1 MRDIRDLIIE
11 LLNYIESEIE
21 DKPLREH
28 GIEYTKIDGEFF
40 ESIFSKYCKQALQL
54 DKFNELKLE
63 DIRGHKFPDF
73 SINHGKTKFGVE
85 IKSSET
91 GKWSLRGNSVYE
103 STATNDFDDIFVFF
117 GSYKK
122 EEDAYEVKYTEY
134 WRAVKDIK
142 VTHSPRFDICV
153 NDEINTKFF
162 SNWQEFVD
170 FKTMKKSEKTEYLQ
184 KFLKEQKKGQNLWYV
199 SSEDPEQLKPMLF
212 TDLDKHTQD
221 EILTKCYIL
230 FASDIFKVKTAN
242 KGNGFS
248 MDTYYG
254 NIAKYLLEE
263 HFVISPSI
271 RDRFSSGG
279 WKPIDIDGQNVL
291 LPAVFKSFTDLAQSI
306 YSMLSELDNGN
317 LNDFKEIVIDKWS
330 EFDVEYDNE
339 SFLNSYINHLNYLE
353 NTPNL
358 RCLIRKALSAEN
370 ETNILSSKICS

>member
-1 MRDIRDLIIE
+1 MRDLVIE
-11 LLNYIESEIE
+11 LLKYIESEIE
-21 DKPLREH
+21 DKPLSEH

-40 ESIFSKYCKQALQL
+40 ESIFSKYCTQALQL
-54 DKFNELKLE
+54 DEFNKLKLE

-73 SINHGKTKFGVE
+73 SINHGELKFGVE
-85 IKSSET
+85 IKSSERGDWT
-91 GKWSLRGNSVYE
+91 IPGNSVYE
-103 STATNDFDDIFVFF
+103 NTATTDFDDIFVFF

-122 EEDAYEVKYTEY
+122 EKDAYEVIFTEY

-142 VTHSPRFDICV
+142 VTHSPRFNISV
-153 NDEINTKFF
+153 NPEIKTDFF
-162 SNWQEFVD
+162 PNWQTFVD

-199 SSEDPEQLKPMLF
+199 PSEDSERLNPMLF

-242 KGNGFS
+242 NEYGFS

-263 HFVISPSI
+263 HFVINPSI

-279 WKPIDIDGQNVL
+279 WKPIDIYEQDVS
-291 LPAVFKSFTDLAQSI
+291 LPAIFKNFTNLGQSI
-306 YSMLSELDNGN
+306 YSMLSELDKGN

-339 SFLNSYINHLNYLE
+339 SFLNSYKNHLNHLE
-353 NTPNL
+353 NAPNL
-358 RCLIRKALSAEN
+358 NCLIRKALSVEN
-370 ETNILSSKICS
+370 ETHILSSKISS

>member
-1 MRDIRDLIIE
+1 MRDLILE
-11 LLNYIESEIE
+11 LLDYIASEIK
-21 DKPLREH
+21 DKPLSEH

-40 ESIFSKYCKQALQL
+40 ESIFSKYCIQALQL

-73 SINHGKTKFGVE
+73 SINHGEIKFGVE
-85 IKSSET
+85 IKSSEKGSWT
-91 GKWSLRGNSVYE
+91 IPGNSVYE
-103 STATNDFDDIFVFF
+103 NIGTTDFDDIFVFF

-122 EEDAYEVKYTEY
+122 EKDSYEVIFTEY
-134 WRAVKDIK
+134 WKAVKDIK
-142 VTHSPRFDICV
+142 VTHSPRFDISV
-153 NDEINTKFF
+153 NPEINTDFF
-162 SNWQEFVD
+162 PNWQAFVD
-170 FKTMKKSEKTEYLQ
+170 FKNMKKSKKTEFLQ
-184 KFLKEQKKGQNLWYV
+184 RFLREQKKGQNLWYV
-199 SSEDPEQLKPMLF
+199 PSEDSERLKPMLF

-242 KGNGFS
+242 NEYGFS

-263 HFVISPSI
+263 HFVINPSI

-279 WKPIDIDGQNVL
+279 WKSIDIYEQDVS
-291 LPAVFKSFTDLAQSI
+291 LPAVFKSFSNLGQSI

-330 EFDVEYDNE
+330 EFHVEYDNE
-339 SFLNSYINHLNYLE
+339 SFLNSYKNHLDHLE

-358 RCLIRKALSAEN
+358 HCLIRKVLRVED
-370 ETNILSSKICS
+370 ETYILSSKVSP

>member
-1 MRDIRDLIIE
+1 MRDLIIE
-11 LLNYIESEIE
+11 LLDYIASEIK
-21 DKPLREH
+21 DKPLSEH

-40 ESIFSKYCKQALQL
+40 ESIFSKYCIQALQL

-73 SINHGKTKFGVE
+73 SINHGEIKFGVE
-85 IKSSET
+85 IKSSEKGSWT
-91 GKWSLRGNSVYE
+91 IPGNSVYE
-103 STATNDFDDIFVFF
+103 NIGTTDFDDIFVFF

-122 EEDAYEVKYTEY
+122 EKDSYEVIFTEY
-134 WRAVKDIK
+134 WKAVKDIK
-142 VTHSPRFDICV
+142 VTHSPRFDISV
-153 NDEINTKFF
+153 NPEINTDFF
-162 SNWQEFVD
+162 PNWQAFVD
-170 FKTMKKSEKTEYLQ
+170 FKNMKKSKKTEFLQ
-184 KFLKEQKKGQNLWYV
+184 RFLREQKKGQNLWYV
-199 SSEDPEQLKPMLF
+199 PSEDSERLKPMLF

-242 KGNGFS
+242 NEYGFS

-263 HFVISPSI
+263 HFVINPSI

-279 WKPIDIDGQNVL
+279 WKSIDIYEQDVS
-291 LPAVFKSFTDLAQSI
+291 LPAVFKSFSNLGQSI

-330 EFDVEYDNE
+330 EFHVEYDNE
-339 SFLNSYINHLNYLE
+339 SFLNSYKNHLDHLE

-358 RCLIRKALSAEN
+358 HCLIRKVLRVED
-370 ETNILSSKICS
+370 ETYILSSKVSP

>member
-1 MRDIRDLIIE
+1 MRDLRDLIIE
-11 LLNYIESEIE
+11 LLDFIKSEIN

-40 ESIFSKYCKQALQL
+40 ESIFSKYCTEALQL
-54 DKFNELKLE
+54 KKFNGLKLE

-73 SINHGKTKFGVE
+73 SINHGEIKFGVE
-85 IKSSET
+85 IKSSEKGSWT
-91 GKWSLRGNSVYE
+91 IRGNSVYE
-103 STATNDFDDIFVFF
+103 NTATTDFDDIFVFF

-122 EEDAYEVKYTEY
+122 EKDAYEVKYTEY
-134 WRAVKDIK
+134 WKAVKDIK
-142 VTHSPRFDICV
+142 VTHSPRFDISV
-153 NDEINTKFF
+153 NPEINTDFF
-162 SNWQEFVD
+162 PTWQDFVK
-170 FKTMKKSEKTEYLQ
+170 FKTMKKSKKTEYLQ

-199 SSEDPEQLKPMLF
+199 PSEDSEQLKPMLF
-212 TDLDKHTQD
+212 TELDKHTQD

-230 FASDIFKVKTAN
+230 FASDIFKVKTATN
-242 KGNGFS
+242 EYGFS

-279 WKPIDIDGQNVL
+279 WKPIDIYGQNVL

-358 RCLIRKALSAEN
+358 RCLIRKASSVQN